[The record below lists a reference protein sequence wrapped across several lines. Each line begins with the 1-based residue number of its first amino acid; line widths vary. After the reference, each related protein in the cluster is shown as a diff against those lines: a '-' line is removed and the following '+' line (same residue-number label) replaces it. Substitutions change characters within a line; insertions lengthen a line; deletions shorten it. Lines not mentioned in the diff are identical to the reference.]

1 MISKHKLHPDHKGG
15 RIILASDSQTTYP
28 GGQKRLDSRKM
39 TIVEFANARVLVAQ
53 AGSADLADKAVEI
66 LQRNAKEIKVANVET
81 VPQTIQ
87 AAVREVRN
95 YLMEV
100 NKGCNFSDADWKS
113 FFRDDNAFTLL
124 FGYYFEIKP
133 HLYTVD
139 IDWCLAVP
147 VRTSFKAIGC
157 GATLG
162 EFLLK
167 QYSEAVPDFEHGD
180 VIATSVVEKV
190 IENVEGCGRPSWVG
204 IIEHVPDSK
213 AAGYPGYKD
222 GDIVPADK
230 VCNAFICRRKCTD
243 AIADALRKQE
253 NDSKPKTIKQ
263 LRNTVVSLCRKI
275 GPLVYTE
282 SDDPEGDSTFRMSIY
297 GDNQK
302 DIDRA
307 LAKATKKRH
316 PGKDHR

>member
-15 RIILASDSQTTYP
+15 RVILASDSQTTYP

-39 TIVEFANARVLVAQ
+39 TIVEFANAKVLVAQ

-66 LQRNAKEIKVANVET
+66 LQRHAKGVKIENVET
-81 VPQTIQ
+81 VPQTVQ

-95 YLMEV
+95 YLVEL
-100 NKGCNFSDADWKS
+100 NKGCNFSGDDWKR
-113 FFRDDNAFTLL
+113 FFRDDNSFILL
-124 FGYYFEIKP
+124 FGYYFEVKP
-133 HLYTVD
+133 YLCTVD
-139 IDWCLAVP
+139 IDWCHAIP
-147 VRTSFKAIGC
+147 VKTSFKAIGC
-157 GATLG
+157 GAALG

-180 VIATSVVEKV
+180 VIATSVIEKV

-213 AAGYPGYKD
+213 TVA

-230 VCNAFICRRKCTD
+230 ICNAFICRRQCTD

-253 NDSKPKTIKQ
+253 DGSKPKTLKQ

-275 GPLVYTE
+275 GPLIYTE
-282 SDDPEGDSTFRMSIY
+282 LDDPEGDGAFRMSSY
-297 GDNQK
+297 GNNQK
-302 DIDRA
+302 DMERA
-307 LAKATKKRH
+307 LAKLMNKKASR
-316 PGKDHR
+316 RE